1 MNTRGESVNATRD
14 DELDAQIVE
23 ARRRQAAAVLP
34 VDFTQLAPDQ
44 GRALANSAA
53 LYFNDGLPDV
63 EAVHDLSVP
72 NATGMLRARL
82 YRPSTGPIGAALF
95 LHGGGWFHC
104 NVDTHDRLMRVLAR
118 DSGLAV
124 LGVDYRLAPEHP
136 HPAGLND
143 AVSAWRWL
151 REHAGDLNINEE
163 RLSIA
168 GDSAGANIA
177 LAMTLAERNAGRRL
191 PRALA
196 LLYGCYDT
204 DFDTA
209 SHRANGNGQYG
220 LTTARMR
227 WYWENY
233 VGPGL
238 DDPPPS
244 AAPLRADLSRLSP
257 IYLALAAL
265 DPLADDTRRLAAKLA
280 EAKVPH
286 VLKEWANTGH
296 AFMQM
301 TRDVEIAR
309 RAASEAAQYL
319 ARYT

>member
-1 MNTRGESVNATRD
+1 MNAMRD
-14 DELDAQIVE
+14 DELDAEIIA
-23 ARRRQAAAVLP
+23 ARRRQAAAVSP
-34 VDFTQLAPDQ
+34 ADFTQLAPDQ

-63 EAVHDLSVP
+63 DSVRDLSVP
-72 NATGMLRARL
+72 GAAGMLRARF
-82 YRPSTGPIGAALF
+82 YRPSTGPIGAVLF

-124 LGVDYRLAPEHP
+124 LGIDYRLAPEHR
-136 HPAGLND
+136 HPAGLDD
-143 AVSAWRWL
+143 AGSAWRWL
-151 REHAGDLNINEE
+151 LEHAGELNIDEE
-163 RLSIA
+163 RLSAA

-177 LAMTLAERNAGRRL
+177 LAMTLAERDAGRRL

-196 LLYGCYDT
+196 LFYGCYDT

-238 DDPPPS
+238 DDPTPS
-244 AAPLRADLSRLSP
+244 AAPLRAELSRLP
-257 IYLALAAL
+257 PVYLALATL
-265 DPLADDTRRLAAKLA
+265 DPLADDTRRLAARLA
-280 EAKVPH
+280 GAKVPY